1 MRDIVA
7 TIQSDQYRL
16 ITAEPEGALVVQ
28 GGPGTGKT
36 AVGLHRASW
45 LLFTHREKLRRVL
58 VVGPNPTFMEYVS
71 HVLPTLGEEA
81 VEQRAVTELVD
92 GIEVLREEEPDVAR
106 LKGDPRLREVV
117 ARAVEI
123 AVVPAPEELY
133 ARIDGIYVRVRER
146 DVAALLE
153 EALEAG
159 DPVGLARERFRMA
172 VLRRFYERYGELLG
186 PQAFRSFEELER
198 ALRKGGFLTRWLDRV
213 LPLPQPQKL
222 VARLLTSPAALEAAS
237 AGVLDADERK
247 LLLRDRPRRVS
258 ELRWSDQDV
267 PLVDEARALLAG
279 APRSYGHVIV
289 DEAQDLSP
297 MQLLAIS
304 RRAVDGSLTILGDVA
319 QATGPVVYRRW
330 QELQP
335 YLPDEAEME
344 IEELRHAYRVPAEIM
359 DFALP
364 LLDLIAPDVEPP
376 LAYRKG
382 GDPPRLVQVD
392 EAELLETALREA
404 VALEDLDGLLAVI
417 APRSLSV
424 DDSFPFPILT
434 PRQAKGLEFDHV
446 VVVEPAAIADDGERG
461 LRELYVALTRP
472 TRDARRRPLAPVAR
486 TARLGAKQAVP
497 VAAHTALVAE
507 RDEIEVGAHPQVA
520 LQLLPL
526 PEVLLVRARFDGLA
540 RWDRVELQEAEDP
553 AQHAFR
559 VADELLVGEDVHPL
573 EVLAVGLEQGV
584 AAEPVLEQA
593 VVAARAAPF
602 RRRHRDRDRVPDDHD
617 ERGARIERLQEARL
631 EQVRRR
637 LLEQHGPGEIPVR
650 RPLLEDRPR
659 ALRRD
664 ERRGLREMRLGRE
677 AEPARAAVDRGRR
690 IDGLQMLALVCRNSG
705 AREAADL
712 GVRGKQAREQGRAAA
727 VQPGEEDESMLS
739 HGGQS

>member
-1 MRDIVA
+1 VTHPELAAEQAYVDRAYDQLDRMRSTVARTQEAMATEWAALNMEAWAKRRMRTFEDAERGLVFGRLTLDSTPRPLYVGRRWVHDDEHESMVVNWQAPAARPFYTATPQDPHGVQQRRRFRSEGRRLLDISDESLDGSAVEGASVSDFLLEELERRRDVRMRDIVA

-45 LLFTHREKLRRVL
+45 LLYTHRERLRRVL
-58 VVGPNPTFMEYVS
+58 VVGPNPTFMDYVS

-81 VEQRAVTELVD
+81 VEQRAVTELLD
-92 GIEVLREEEPDVAR
+92 GIEVGRDEETDVAR

-123 AVVPAPEELY
+123 AVVPAPEELVTLV
-133 ARIDGIYVRVRER
+133 DGTYVRVRER

-153 EALEAG
+153 EALEVG
-159 DPVGLARERFRMA
+159 DPLGLVRERFRMA
-172 VLRRFYERYGELLG
+172 VLRRFYERYGELFG
-186 PQAFRSFEELER
+186 PRALRSFDELER
-198 ALRKGGFLTRWLDRV
+198 ALGRGGFLTRWLNRV

-222 VARLLTSPAALEAAS
+222 VSRLLTSPAALEAAS
-237 AGVLDADERK
+237 EGVLDADERK
-247 LLLRDRPRRVS
+247 LLLRDRPRRVAD
-258 ELRWSDQDV
+258 LRWSDQDV
-267 PLVDEARALLAG
+267 PLLDEARTLLDG

-364 LLDLIAPDVEPP
+364 LLDRIAPEVEPP
-376 LAYRKG
+376 LAYRRG
-382 GDPPRLVQVD
+382 GDPPRLVRVA
-392 EAELLETALREA
+392 EEELLETALREA

-417 APRSLSV
+417 VPRSFAV
-424 DDSFPFPILT
+424 EDTFPFPILT

-446 VVVEPAAIADDGERG
+446 VVVEPAAVADDGERG

-472 TRDARRRPLAPVAR
+472 TQTLVVVH
-486 TARLGAKQAVP
+486 ARL
-497 VAAHTALVAE
+497 
-507 RDEIEVGAHPQVA
+507 
-520 LQLLPL
+520 L
-526 PEVLLVRARFDGLA
+526 PE
-540 RWDRVELQEAEDP
+540 P
-553 AQHAFR
+553 
-559 VADELLVGEDVHPL
+559 
-573 EVLAVGLEQGV
+573 
-584 AAEPVLEQA
+584 
-593 VVAARAAPF
+593 
-602 RRRHRDRDRVPDDHD
+602 
-617 ERGARIERLQEARL
+617 I
-631 EQVRRR
+631 
-637 LLEQHGPGEIPVR
+637 
-650 RPLLEDRPR
+650 
-659 ALRRD
+659 
-664 ERRGLREMRLGRE
+664 
-677 AEPARAAVDRGRR
+677 
-690 IDGLQMLALVCRNSG
+690 
-705 AREAADL
+705 
-712 GVRGKQAREQGRAAA
+712 
-727 VQPGEEDESMLS
+727 
-739 HGGQS
+739 GG